1 MLAMQ
6 TSNAGS
12 LPVANIVNDV
22 VQALQVAW
30 KALFSPPLMLVC
42 PSRQLQ
48 QSQTMLGSP
57 CLVQQI
63 TSLRMPP
70 LTIWNRRPQITKLFI
85 QLMVWL
91 VVLMLIYLTP
101 EVGSFLLLL
110 ICLPRH
116 LLHWFGRVTV
126 PVLPPL
132 R

>member
-63 TSLRMPP
+63 TSL
-70 LTIWNRRPQITKLFI
+70 TIWNRRPQITKLFI